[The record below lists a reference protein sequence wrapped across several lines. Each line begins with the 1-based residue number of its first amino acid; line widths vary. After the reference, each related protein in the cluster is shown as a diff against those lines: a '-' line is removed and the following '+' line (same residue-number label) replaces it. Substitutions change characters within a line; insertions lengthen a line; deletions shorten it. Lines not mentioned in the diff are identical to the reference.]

1 MTGSSTQE
9 GGKLRSSKKGAGRE
23 EGAVAGAE
31 GAGSQLRITELDDE
45 SQSLLLH
52 ALVFVSGVLD
62 EITGGTSKIRGF
74 LLYI

>member
-1 MTGSSTQE
+1 M
-9 GGKLRSSKKGAGRE
+9 
-23 EGAVAGAE
+23 VGAE

-52 ALVFVSGVLD
+52 ALVFIVSGVLED
-62 EITGGTSKIRGF
+62 ITGGTSRIRGF